1 MRPNPRPERSTAI
14 LGAAVLLTAL
24 FGGCSLDPVANG
36 AIKALGDEDPNI
48 PRGPYHRQGQPC
60 NLCHSDSGPASD
72 KKFAVAGTVF
82 VDPFGRRGS
91 KNTWVRVRDATG
103 NTVCKTTN
111 CKGNFFFFDE
121 DFTPAGQFQGKAGPA
136 FPLLVS
142 VQRPL
147 PGDPVGKTRAMSSH
161 IGREGA
167 CAGCHRPAL
176 PDGQGRPQIA
186 SFDTPGVVR
195 LYETDEEANKAIP
208 FDPNEV
214 CPPNEPE
221 VLIPCPETPL

>member
-1 MRPNPRPERSTAI
+1 MRSSLYPERSTTI
-14 LGAAVLLTAL
+14 LGAAIFVTAL
-24 FGGCSLDPVANG
+24 FGGCSLDPVQNG

-48 PRGPYHRQGQPC
+48 PRGEYHRQGQPC
-60 NLCHSDSGPASD
+60 NLCHSSTGPASD

-91 KNTWVRVRDATG
+91 KSTWVRVRDATG

-121 DFTPAGQFQGKAGPA
+121 DFTPGGQFQGKAGPA

-147 PGDPVGKTRAMSSH
+147 PGDPVGKTRSMSSH

-167 CAGCHRPAL
+167 CAGCHRPAA
-176 PDGQGRPQIA
+176 PTADGKPLVA

-195 LYETDEEANKAIP
+195 LYETDAEANKSIP
-208 FDPNEV
+208 PDNDV
-214 CPPNEPE
+214 CPPAEPE
-221 VLIPCPETPL
+221 VLLPCPENPL